1 MSQSARYVLCP
12 YCGRMQP
19 GPDAERCD
27 ECGGYFEPLSRRATQ
42 IAMGPWYIRDK
53 RVPFRPGCSYEV
65 LVSQIKAG
73 RIKPNTVIR
82 GPTTRQFW
90 SVARNV
96 PGVAHL
102 LGYCHRCGAHVSPN
116 DKACPDCAEPFMAVT
131 ERNELGLLYPT
142 AKEAAAAQRALQ
154 RELSGEEAEPAAATG
169 TGTGQPPAT
178 GDEATGGDLVE
189 QVLGLR
195 ATGAPGQ
202 QAGRSAGAP
211 SRQEPAPG
219 QVGQLAATGI
229 ASGGGAQGAG
239 SSILDFRPGSGAA
252 TAGGESGGSDRQLPG
267 AGHGL
272 DFAPSDAEEEQ
283 AASSGQ
289 SAATWILALI
299 NVLALIA
306 VLVLVIL
313 FLRGQQ
319 GDEATRAEDAQ
330 GPEIAYNTGQNRGEA
345 AGVDPA
351 ERGGAPTPAQEQS
364 PEDNGTP
371 EPAPDSSPDD
381 DQGAEVGTPNSA
393 PDPFAPQPP
402 AAPQAPATPQVPLE
416 LRSPPTSEGSAPAGD
431 DDPVG
436 EPPDGA
442 EAPGGAEFPSRQPPR
457 QRAPSNTP
465 TFFGVPL
472 NGDNQTDEDDE
483 NATESDKKDRADA
496 AEE

>member
-1 MSQSARYVLCP
+1 
-12 YCGRMQP
+12 MQP

-154 RELSGEEAEPAAATG
+154 REVSGEEPEPAAAG
-169 TGTGQPPAT
+169 TGAEQPASP

-195 ATGAPGQ
+195 ATGSPGQ
-202 QAGRSAGAP
+202 QAAP
-211 SRQEPAPG
+211 STAAPPRQGPAPG

-229 ASGGGAQGAG
+229 ASGGGPQGAG
-239 SSILDFRPGSGAA
+239 SSILDFRQGGGAA
-252 TAGGESGGSDRQLPG
+252 TAGGGGGGGGGSGRQLPG

-283 AASSGQ
+283 TAPSGQ

-319 GDEATRAEDAQ
+319 GDEATQAEAPQ
-330 GPEIAYNTGQNRGEA
+330 GSGIAYNTNTDQDRGEEA
-345 AGVDPA
+345 EDDPA
-351 ERGGAPTPAQEQS
+351 ERRGAPSPAQEQS
-364 PEDNGTP
+364 QAAERTT
-371 EPAPDSSPDD
+371 EPAPDAGPSDG
-381 DQGAEVGTPNSA
+381 QGTEADTHDSA
-393 PDPFAPQPP
+393 SDEFAPQPP
-402 AAPQAPATPQVPLE
+402 PAPQAPATPQVPVDPPS
-416 LRSPPTSEGSAPAGD
+416 SPAPESPTPAGD
-431 DDPVG
+431 DLFGDSH
-436 EPPDGA
+436 DRT
-442 EAPGGAEFPSRQPPR
+442 EAPGEAESPSRQPPR
-457 QRAPSNTP
+457 QQAPNNTP

-472 NGDNQTDEDDE
+472 DGDDQADPGDED
-483 NATESDKKDRADA
+483 ATEPVEDDRSGTSDN
-496 AEE
+496 